1 MIQRNRKTLVVTH
14 AIAVM
19 LTVVFFIDIV
29 QSQTVSSW
37 GMDRWDPSHSE
48 RDMYRQGMMG
58 EEQMHRMQ
66 RHWTFMHSG
75 VPSEYRGKRN
85 PLPQTPGIIKAGG
98 ELYQKQCSG
107 CHGTLGLGDGL
118 ISNSLSP
125 SPALLAYLIQM
136 PMTIDSY
143 LLWSISEG
151 GKEFGTSMPAFSD
164 SLSDQEIWEI
174 ITYMR
179 AGFVLSTQNN

>member
-1 MIQRNRKTLVVTH
+1 MIQRNKKTLVIVN

-19 LTVVFFIDIV
+19 LYVVLSINSGH
-29 QSQTVSSW
+29 SQTDYSW

-48 RDMYRQGMMG
+48 RDIYEQGMMG

-75 VPSEYRGKRN
+75 VPSEYSGLRN
-85 PLPQTPGIIKAGG
+85 PLPQTPEIIKAGG
-98 ELYQKQCSG
+98 QLYQKKCST
-107 CHGTLGLGDGL
+107 CHGTQGLGNGM
-118 ISNSLSP
+118 ISNSLNP

-136 PMTIDSY
+136 PMTIDSF

-151 GKEFGTSMPAFSD
+151 GKEFGTSMPAFND
-164 SLSDQEIWEI
+164 SLSDQEIWQI
-174 ITYMR
+174 ISYMR
-179 AGFVLSTQNN
+179 AGFVVIK